1 MSGTSARP
9 ISEREFLAM
18 AGGFLDRNYEQSL
31 TYERAAAARIGA
43 GTQIF
48 AIEAGADV
56 LALALVRVKAVPG
69 LGRGIAWVP
78 SGPLVVRQG
87 LAPPDAAHLAAVLGA
102 LRQRVAVEEGHIL
115 RVRLAGQSLVD
126 PAVEEEAFCL
136 AGFHPSRWDH
146 AYHSALMDLAKDDA
160 ALMAALDHKWRT
172 NLRHGLRAE
181 LAIDAGDTADLRA
194 RFLTLYDDARRL
206 KGFDVDIPPEFYF
219 ELAGPDLRLDVLI
232 VHQDGVD
239 LAGGVSG
246 FTGPAG
252 IYLFAATP
260 EAGRQFRAGYL
271 LTWQVITRSREL
283 GASTF
288 DIGGID
294 VTGRNEEVARF
305 KQRLHGTPID
315 NQVYET
321 DGGGSAVP
329 MIRAL
334 EGLHHRMH
342 HRAHP

>member
-1 MSGTSARP
+1 MSGTNARP
-9 ISEREFLAM
+9 VSEQEFLAL

-31 TYERAAAARIGA
+31 TYELAASARIGA
-43 GTQIF
+43 SAKPLAVEADGT
-48 AIEAGADV
+48 V
-56 LALALVRVKAVPG
+56 VALAVARCKTVPG
-69 LGRGIAWVP
+69 LGRGIVWIP
-78 SGPLVVRQG
+78 SGPMFVRDRHG
-87 LAPPDAAHLAAVLGA
+87 PPDAAQLAAVLAA
-102 LRQRVAVEEGHIL
+102 LRERLVVEEGHIL

-126 PAVEEEAFCL
+126 SEVEHEAFVR
-136 AGFHPSRWDH
+136 AGFHPTNWDH
-146 AYHSALMDLAKDDA
+146 AYHSALMDLTKSDA
-160 ALMAALDHKWRT
+160 DLMAALDHKWRT
-172 NLRHGLRAE
+172 NLRHGLQAE
-181 LAIDAGDTADLRA
+181 LAIDVGDTADLRA
-194 RFLTLYDDARRL
+194 RFLTLYDDAQRL

-260 EAGRQFRAGYL
+260 QAGRQFRAGYL

-321 DGGGSAVP
+321 DGGGSAVS

>member
-1 MSGTSARP
+1 MLLVRIA
-9 ISEREFLAM
+9 
-18 AGGFLDRNYEQSL
+18 AGRL
-31 TYERAAAARIGA
+31 TPPNPAAAPPPLR
-43 GTQIF
+43 
-48 AIEAGADV
+48 ER
-56 LALALVRVKAVPG
+56 LV
-69 LGRGIAWVP
+69 
-78 SGPLVVRQG
+78 
-87 LAPPDAAHLAAVLGA
+87 
-102 LRQRVAVEEGHIL
+102 VEEGHIL

-126 PAVEEEAFCL
+126 SEVEHEAFVR
-136 AGFHPSRWDH
+136 AGFHPTNWDH
-146 AYHSALMDLAKDDA
+146 AYHSALMDLTKSDA
-160 ALMAALDHKWRT
+160 DLMAALDHKWRT
-172 NLRHGLRAE
+172 NLRHGLQAE
-181 LAIDAGDTADLRA
+181 LAIDVGDTADLRA
-194 RFLTLYDDARRL
+194 RFLTLYDDAQRL

-260 EAGRQFRAGYL
+260 QAGRQFRAGYL

-283 GASTF
+283 GATTF

-294 VTGRNEEVARF
+294 VTGHNEEVARF
-305 KQRLHGTPID
+305 KHRLHGTPID